1 MVNVLTLRCQVV
13 KLSDSNSYQSQ
24 ICVNSFVLPLLS
36 SLTDITIAIVIGIAI
51 FIDII
56 YIFIV
61 ILIFIII
68 GIVIGIAIAIALV
81 ITIGIAIAIAIAIDI
96 AVDWWHYW
104 APEVRP
110 KPGSIV
116 RLVSH
121 LRSKGK
127 SSFVLDHLQN
137 G

>member
-1 MVNVLTLRCQVV
+1 MQCWGLNIGIWPEPKLPLVSVVLHYVVVNVLTLRCQVV

-24 ICVNSFVLPLLS
+24 IYVYSFVLPLLS
-36 SLTDITIAIVIGIAI
+36 SLTDEIIGIGIGIAI
-51 FIDII
+51 
-56 YIFIV
+56 
-61 ILIFIII
+61 
-68 GIVIGIAIAIALV
+68 GIPIAIAI
-81 ITIGIAIAIAIAIDI
+81 GIDI
-96 AVDWWHYW
+96 AIDWWHYW